1 MEITSSQL
9 FLYPKSV
16 AQDSTHLSPLQEQRL
31 QEHQQIDPTRDLIN
45 WMSAVVPLRPM
56 DEFHPKDGDQQGFMA
71 VSKLP
76 ITATDTTNNAG
87 TAKAITMHLPAEDRQ
102 SSTFG
107 SQKLNFQNEVPEI
120 KFKSKELMALLID
133 DTMTSQ
139 QKFTAIQDNPENYG
153 LSNRLIIALE
163 QDVINKDKSEILKKD
178 TAHAQ
183 SAKASQ
189 IITRLNSSPLQLI
202 MSLDNLNP
210 EKKLE
215 QIRDGAIVDQKFL
228 NTLPQDAA
236 EAVALIQQKMI
247 YKPISDEMNAKDL
260 ILKRNFSP
268 NPNSPTGE
276 NMVSK
281 LTLNYGDLPEITVEW
296 KIPKGVRSSEEIRE
310 AMMNNV
316 TTNTSNPDNEPSLDL
331 AKAFNAFTAELPRP
345 KLEETEDD
353 RLSDSL
359 SKRLAEINPEAARQ
373 KEILAKLDPI
383 FNKII
388 ESRLTTLN
396 KEQLIEQFFTKLSE
410 GLKIEEPTEDRKY
423 AAIFTQFSNGLQKD
437 QLSAKMKESM
447 ISVIRENLAQAEI
460 SEILDPSNYP
470 SHKEYTAAVENNK
483 HLGPEMLSDQD
494 LQEKY
499 EDIIKAGFGK
509 NHNDA
514 NIPESQLV
522 TQTIAVNTANQ
533 TKLEFLPNKEVTGKE
548 VKMPG
553 GVVVHAAG
561 ASSKGNSSETF
572 NLRSDNGKFKL
583 EINNGI
589 ISLFGPNKDGQE
601 KLTAQINPSGVILL
615 FDENNKNNRTAFT
628 LPTANRPGT
637 FRAQEHFASSNH
649 KYQQAL
655 NRKTKKEGF
664 VPQNVTND
672 GMIRAALSP
681 YGGGLI
687 FRPNGT
693 FGTDFHPNGDIFRYP
708 ETIGHKATNQFSD
721 PTKVIL

>member
-316 TTNTSNPDNEPSLDL
+316 TTNTSHQDDQSVIDFDL
-331 AKAFNAFTAELPRP
+331 AFSRIINGLPRP
-345 KLEETEDD
+345 KLEEIEEDKK
-353 RLSDSL
+353 LSNSL
-359 SKRLAEINPEAARQ
+359 NKQIAKFEPEAVRQ
-373 KEILAKLDPI
+373 KQILAALDPI
-383 FNKII
+383 FNRVI
-388 ESRLTTLN
+388 ESGITTLS
-396 KEQLIEQFFTKLSE
+396 KDQLIDEFFTKLSE
-410 GLKIEEPTEDRKY
+410 GLD
-423 AAIFTQFSNGLQKD
+423 
-437 QLSAKMKESM
+437 MKESAANTKYGE
-447 ISVIRENLAQAEI
+447 IFTKINKNLADNQLSIKLKEAMNTVIKENFT
-460 SEILDPSNYP
+460 SNEVSKILDPRKYLT
-470 SHKEYTAAVENNK
+470 HKEYEEAVKNNK

-628 LPTANRPGT
+628 LPTANRPET

-649 KYQQAL
+649 KYKQAL

-693 FGTDFHPNGDIFRYP
+693 FGTDFHPNGDIFRSDYP
-708 ETIGHKATNQFSD
+708 LSR
-721 PTKVIL
+721 P